1 VTARHR
7 RRYPRRR
14 PDHRRTRRRVALA
27 VVLLV
32 IVAVIATALRSGS
45 SSTNTTPALATTPS
59 TQLAP
64 NAPPAPLGLA
74 TATGNLVL
82 DVPITRRRI
91 TAIVYH
97 GVGTPQV
104 VPLAP
109 LGSQRNSGI
118 LNTIA
123 KMLSGAPDGGGGP
136 AYYIDGS
143 GQGATT
149 GSVDVGAVAGTAV
162 YSPVDGKVTSI
173 QPYVIDGTAHGSVIS
188 IQPTST
194 PADVV
199 TLTNLGAV
207 PGLAVGST
215 VAAAKTKLGM
225 IVDLSKVLSQEMSK
239 YTSDAG
245 NHDHIEVGPALTTNV
260 FL

>member
-1 VTARHR
+1 
-7 RRYPRRR
+7 
-14 PDHRRTRRRVALA
+14 

-32 IVAVIATALRSGS
+32 VVTVVATALRSGS
-45 SSTNTTPALATTPS
+45 SSSTPALATTPA

-74 TATGNLVL
+74 TAPGNLVL

-97 GVGTPQV
+97 GVGTSQIV
-104 VPLAP
+104 QLQP
-109 LGSQRNSGI
+109 LGSQRNAGL

-123 KMLSGAPDGGGGP
+123 KMLTGAPDGGGGP
-136 AYYIDGS
+136 SYYVDNS
-143 GQGATT
+143 GQGPAT

-162 YSPVDGKVTSI
+162 YSPLDGKVTSI
-173 QPYVIDGTAHGSVIS
+173 RPYVINGTTHGSVLE
-188 IQPTST
+188 IQPTAT

-199 TLTNLGAV
+199 TLTNLSTAAGIV
-207 PGLAVGST
+207 VGSP
-215 VAAAKTKLGM
+215 VLAAKTRLGT
-225 IVDLSKVLSQEMSK
+225 IVDMSKVLSQEMAK

-245 NHDHIEVGPALTTNV
+245 NHVHIEVGPAPAGNV
-260 FL
+260 LF

>member
-1 VTARHR
+1 
-7 RRYPRRR
+7 
-14 PDHRRTRRRVALA
+14 

-32 IVAVIATALRSGS
+32 VVTVVATALRSGS
-45 SSTNTTPALATTPS
+45 SSSTPALATTPA

-74 TATGNLVL
+74 TAPGNLVL

-97 GVGTPQV
+97 GVGTSQV
-104 VPLAP
+104 VPLVP
-109 LGSQRNSGI
+109 LGTQRNAGL

-123 KMLSGAPDGGGGP
+123 KMLTGAPDGGGGP
-136 AYYIDGS
+136 SYYVDSS
-143 GQGATT
+143 GQGPST

-162 YSPVDGKVTSI
+162 YAPVDGKVTSI
-173 QPYVIDGTAHGSVIS
+173 TPYVIDGTSHGSVIV
-188 IQPTST
+188 IQPTAT

-199 TLTNLGAV
+199 TLTNLSTDGGIV
-207 PGLAVGST
+207 VGSP
-215 VAAAKTKLGM
+215 VSAAKTKLGT
-225 IVDLSKVLSQEMSK
+225 IVDMSKVLSQEMAT

-245 NHDHIEVGPALTTNV
+245 NHVHIEVGPAPATNV

>member
-1 VTARHR
+1 
-7 RRYPRRR
+7 
-14 PDHRRTRRRVALA
+14 

-32 IVAVIATALRSGS
+32 VVTVVATALRSGS
-45 SSTNTTPALATTPS
+45 SSSTPALATTPA

-74 TATGNLVL
+74 TAPGNLVL
-82 DVPITRRRI
+82 DVPITRRRV

-97 GVGTPQV
+97 SVGLSQV
-104 VPLAP
+104 VPLVP
-109 LGSQRNSGI
+109 LGTQRNAGL

-123 KMLSGAPDGGGGP
+123 KMLTGAPDGGGGP
-136 AYYIDGS
+136 SYYVDSS
-143 GQGATT
+143 GQGPGT

-162 YSPVDGKVTSI
+162 YSPVDGKVVSI
-173 QPYVIDGTAHGSVIS
+173 TPYVIDGTAHGSVIV
-188 IQPTST
+188 IQPTAT

-199 TLTNLGAV
+199 TLTNLRTDGGIV
-207 PGLAVGST
+207 VGSP
-215 VAAAKTKLGM
+215 VSAAKTKLGAIADM
-225 IVDLSKVLSQEMSK
+225 SKVLSQEMAK

-245 NHDHIEVGPALTTNV
+245 NHVHIEVGPAPATNV

>member
-1 VTARHR
+1 
-7 RRYPRRR
+7 
-14 PDHRRTRRRVALA
+14 

-32 IVAVIATALRSGS
+32 VVTVIATALRSGS
-45 SSTNTTPALATTPS
+45 SSSNTPAALAFTTPP

-74 TATGNLVL
+74 TAPGNLVL
-82 DVPITRRRI
+82 DVPITRRRV

-97 GVGTPQV
+97 GVGTLQV
-104 VPLAP
+104 VPLLP
-109 LGSQRNSGI
+109 LGSQRNAGI

-123 KMLSGAPDGGGGP
+123 KMLTGAPDSGGGP
-136 AYYIDGS
+136 SYYVDDS
-143 GQGATT
+143 GHGPGT
-149 GSVDVGAVAGTAV
+149 GSVDVGAVAGTDV
-162 YSPVDGKVTSI
+162 YSPVDGKVVSI
-173 QPYVIDGTAHGSVIS
+173 RPYVIDGRAHGSVIE

-199 TLTNLGAV
+199 TLTNLSTAGGIVVGAPV
-207 PGLAVGST
+207 S
-215 VAAAKTKLGM
+215 AAKTKLGTV
-225 IVDLSKVLSQEMSK
+225 VDLSKVLTQEMAR

-245 NHDHIEVGPALTTNV
+245 NHVHIEVGPAPATNV